1 MSIAVDRVDIGPVTG
16 SAAGDV
22 AALIGRHVRHLR
34 RAPGK
39 FVGIAMNPLV
49 MMLVLGY
56 LFKNFIVV
64 PGSGNYQEYIL
75 AGCVAQVGLA
85 SIGPSAIGVASDL
98 RSGLMDRLR
107 SLPISHASILLG
119 RTLSDLLLAV
129 VTVGVVSV
137 VGLLFG
143 WRVHTGPLPALA
155 GFGLLLLF
163 IYAMLWIGVLI
174 GLVVS
179 SLETIDALGALVVVL
194 SSFLSS
200 AFLSTDGLPGWIRP
214 IAAWNPVNSVVTAC
228 RKLWGNPLSS
238 VHDTL
243 PAQQPVLVALVTVG
257 ILLAVVIPLSVRMFR
272 TAASR

>member
-1 MSIAVDRVDIGPVTG
+1 MSIAVDRTDIGPVAG
-16 SAAGDV
+16 SAINDV
-22 AALIGRHVRHLR
+22 TALIGRHIRHLR
-34 RAPGK
+34 RAPGR
-39 FVGIAMNPLV
+39 FLGIAMNPLV

-75 AGCVAQVGLA
+75 AGCLAQVGLA

-107 SLPISHASILLG
+107 SLPISPASILLG
-119 RTLSDLLLAV
+119 RTLSDLLLAAVTAV
-129 VTVGVVSV
+129 VVAG
-137 VGLLFG
+137 VGLLLG
-143 WRVHTGPLPALA
+143 WRVHTGLWSALA

-163 IYAMLWIGVLI
+163 IYAMLWIGLLI

-179 SLETIDALGALVVVL
+179 SLETIDALGAVAVVL
-194 SSFLSS
+194 FSFLSS
-200 AFLSTDGLPGWIRP
+200 AFLSTSGLPAWIRP

-228 RKLWGNPLSS
+228 RKLWGNPLPPAAG
-238 VHDTL
+238 TL
-243 PAQQPVLVALVTVG
+243 PAQQPVLVALVTLG
-257 ILLAVVIPLSVRMFR
+257 IVLAVVIPLGVRMFR